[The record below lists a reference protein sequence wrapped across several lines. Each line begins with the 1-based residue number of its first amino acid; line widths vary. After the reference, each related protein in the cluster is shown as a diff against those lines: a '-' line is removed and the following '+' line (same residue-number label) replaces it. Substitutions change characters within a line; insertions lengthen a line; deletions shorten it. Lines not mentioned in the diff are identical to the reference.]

1 MGDPESPW
9 GALWGHGG
17 GGPGYSSSAF
27 HLERPGDFALTVCAM
42 CALEEDGIAEQLVF
56 AAMDLAREG

>member
-1 MGDPESPW
+1 
-9 GALWGHGG
+9 
-17 GGPGYSSSAF
+17 
-27 HLERPGDFALTVCAM
+27 M